1 MVRPKLAPILI
12 VLLLLGPTLL
22 ACGPTPT
29 TVEPTLATRPTYRP
43 PEPTIYI
50 QPKTLVVC
58 IGKEPTSL
66 YPYATSEIASA
77 HIWAAIYDGP
87 IDTIDY
93 AYQAVALEKI
103 PSLNDGDATIQPVS
117 VGIGSRVVNDAG
129 EPIDLTEAITKPV
142 MLRPAGCVSSDCAV
156 PWLPISGTL
165 QMDQMAV
172 TFKFKTGL
180 TWADGTPVRAEDSVY
195 AWKLAADPATPNSDR
210 SLYERS
216 ASYIARDDY
225 TIIWTG
231 LPGYRD
237 SAYMTNIVPPLPK
250 HQLDK
255 YTAQELVTAEE
266 SARLPLGYGPFTTA
280 EWVAGDHITL
290 VKNPYYFRN
299 SESLPRVDQII
310 VRFIG
315 EDANSS
321 IAAALA
327 GECDILT
334 QDTGLDNQTALLLD
348 LAEKEVLFPV
358 FSPTT
363 LFEHLDWCIDPAES
377 YNRPDF
383 FADLRMREAIA
394 MCIDRQQVVD
404 ELLYGQSIAPSSYI
418 PPIHPLYDSTVQVRE
433 YDPAAARLL
442 LQEMGWEDI
451 NNDGIRECR
460 SCDTPGAK
468 QGVTRLSFRWAS
480 TATALS
486 FSYMRIFQENLRGC
500 GIEVVLENVPPR
512 DLFAPG
518 PEGELR
524 GRRCD
529 LISFPWLSGVEPP
542 CRLYLSSE
550 IPTQENGWTGQNF
563 IGFSDP
569 EFDAACQ
576 AATQSLPGTAEYVR
590 FHQEAQRIFAQK
602 LPSLPLFLRTK
613 VAAYRPGVKNLI
625 LDSTAPSEMWNA
637 ENLDLRP

>member
-1 MVRPKLAPILI
+1 MVRPKLTLILAI
-12 VLLLLGPTLL
+12 LLLLGPMLL

-29 TVEPTLATRPTYRP
+29 PLEPTPSVRPTFRP
-43 PEPTIYI
+43 PEPTIYVR
-50 QPKTLVVC
+50 PKTLVVC
-58 IGKEPTSL
+58 TGKEPTSL
-66 YPYATSEIASA
+66 YPYATSEVASA

-87 IDTIDY
+87 IETINY
-93 AYQAVALEKI
+93 AYQSVALEKI
-103 PSLNDGDATIQPVS
+103 PSLNDGDATIQPVT
-117 VGIGSRVVNDAG
+117 VQVGSRVVNDAG
-129 EPIDLTEAITKPV
+129 EPIELTETITRPV
-142 MLRPAGCVSSDCAV
+142 LLRPAGCVSSACAV

-165 QMDQMAV
+165 QMDQLAV
-172 TFKFKTGL
+172 TFKFKAGL
-180 TWADGTPVRAEDSVY
+180 TWADGTPVKASDSVY

-210 SLYERS
+210 FLYERT

-237 SAYMTNIVPPLPK
+237 SAYMTNIVSPLPE
-250 HQLDK
+250 HQLGK
-255 YTAQELVTAEE
+255 YTALELVTAEE
-266 SARLPLGYGPFTTA
+266 SARLPMGYGPFTTA

-290 VKNPYYFRN
+290 VENPHYFRS
-299 SESLPRVDQII
+299 SESLPHIDKII
-310 VRFIG
+310 FRFIG
-315 EDANSS
+315 EDANAG

-334 QDTGLDNQTALLLD
+334 QDTGLESQAALLLD
-348 LAEKEVLFPV
+348 LAEKGVLFPV
-358 FSPTT
+358 FAPTT
-363 LFEHLDWCIDPAES
+363 LYEHLDWCIEPAES

-383 FADLRMREAIA
+383 FSDPRMREAVA
-394 MCIDRQQVVD
+394 RCINRQQVVD

-418 PPIHPLYDSTVQVRE
+418 PPIHPLYDSTIAVRE
-433 YDPAAARLL
+433 YDPAAAQQL

-451 NNDGIRECR
+451 DNDGIRECR
-460 SCDTPGAK
+460 GCQTPGAK

-480 TATALS
+480 TATSLS

-500 GIEVVLENVPPR
+500 GIEVVLENISPR

-550 IPTQENGWTGQNF
+550 IPTPENGWTGQNF
-563 IGFSDP
+563 GGFSDP

-576 AATQSLPGTAEYVR
+576 AAIQALPGTAEYVR

-602 LPSLPLFLRTK
+602 LPSLPLFLRIK
-613 VAAYRPGVKNLI
+613 VAAYRPGIRNLI
-625 LDSTAPSEMWNA
+625 LDPTAPSEMWNA
-637 ENLDLRP
+637 ENLDRQP